1 MNQRPNTDA
10 KNRYE
15 AVFCKLHEFA
25 RSLGV
30 LQYYTFSND
39 AQDMFQQWN
48 EEIMTESRTPNM
60 APVIQSHLQKMP
72 KTIASLALIFELIGG
87 GSDTVVGARATARA
101 LNWADYL
108 KSHAFRLYSVG
119 SFMAENAAR
128 ILLDRRAQ
136 LPECFTA
143 RQVYRKDWAGLSD
156 SDAAEAAIDVLIQH
170 GYCQEQA
177 VLPTITGGRPTVGY
191 VWNPC
196 LKGEG

>member
-1 MNQRPNTDA
+1 
-10 KNRYE
+10 
-15 AVFCKLHEFA
+15 
-25 RSLGV
+25 
-30 LQYYTFSND
+30 
-39 AQDMFQQWN
+39 
-48 EEIMTESRTPNM
+48 
-60 APVIQSHLQKMP
+60 
-72 KTIASLALIFELIGG
+72 
-87 GSDTVVGARATARA
+87 VVGARATARA

-119 SFMAENAAR
+119 SFMAEKAAR
-128 ILLDRRAQ
+128 LLLDRRAQ

-143 RQVYRKDWAGLSD
+143 RQVYRKDWAGLCD

-177 VLPTITGGRPTVGY
+177 VRPTIAGGRPTVGY